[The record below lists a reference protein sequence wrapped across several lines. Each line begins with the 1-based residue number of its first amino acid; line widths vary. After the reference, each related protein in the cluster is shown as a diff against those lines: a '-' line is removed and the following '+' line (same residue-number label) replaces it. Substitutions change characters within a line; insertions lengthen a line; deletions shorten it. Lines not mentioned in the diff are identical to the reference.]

1 MFHQRIG
8 NDMNNLLQEAPA
20 PQTIPA
26 GADFSIKKIL
36 VAVDLSPH
44 SEKTAAYAAEL
55 AAPLGAS
62 VTLFHVC
69 PPKQAMEEGSSKD
82 NKFGDALIEPEQALG
97 NLVKKIRQEYPECSG
112 YVCVGDPAD
121 KIVMMAEILRADL
134 ILTGSRQ
141 PNFLGRLLGFD
152 QPSRIVH
159 RAPCP
164 VLVYHDAN

>member
-1 MFHQRIG
+1 
-8 NDMNNLLQEAPA
+8 MNNLLQEAPA

>member
-1 MFHQRIG
+1 
-8 NDMNNLLQEAPA
+8 MNNLLQEARA
-20 PQTIPA
+20 PQTIPS

-44 SEKTAAYAAEL
+44 SEKTAGYAVEL
-55 AAPLGAS
+55 AAPFGAS
-62 VTLFHVC
+62 ITLLHVC
-69 PPKQAMEEGSSKD
+69 PPKQATEETSSKD
-82 NKFGDALIEPEQALG
+82 SRFGDALIEPEQALG
-97 NLVKKIRQEYPECSG
+97 NLVKKIRQEYPGCSG

-121 KIVMMAEILRADL
+121 KIIMMAETLGADL
-134 ILTGSRQ
+134 ILTGSGQ

-164 VLVYHDAN
+164 VLVYPDAN

>member
-1 MFHQRIG
+1 
-8 NDMNNLLQEAPA
+8 MNNLLQETRAA
-20 PQTIPA
+20 EAIPSD
-26 GADFSIKKIL
+26 ADFSMKKIL

-55 AAPLGAS
+55 AAPFGAS

-69 PPKQAMEEGSSKD
+69 PPKQAMEETSSKESR
-82 NKFGDALIEPEQALG
+82 FGDALIEPEQALG

>member
-1 MFHQRIG
+1 LFHQRIG

>member
-1 MFHQRIG
+1 
-8 NDMNNLLQEAPA
+8 MNNLLQETRAA
-20 PQTIPA
+20 EAIPSD
-26 GADFSIKKIL
+26 ADFSMKKIL

-55 AAPLGAS
+55 AAPFGAS

-69 PPKQAMEEGSSKD
+69 PPQQAMEETSSKESR
-82 NKFGDALIEPEQALG
+82 FGDALIEPEQALG

-112 YVCVGDPAD
+112 YVCVGDPTD
-121 KIVMMAEILRADL
+121 KTVMMAEILRADL
-134 ILTGSRQ
+134 ILTGSHQ

>member
-141 PNFLGRLLGFD
+141 PNFLGRHLGFD